1 MIQIIANDIRKYNNF
16 SNKTFLL
23 SRIDEFQSF
32 DNYDITVIDI
42 SDNSLWHSN
51 SGSIQSINQYM
62 DLRTISS
69 AIAKSEK
76 SNIVIVFPQNIDY
89 RYCYNNVNGGYSK
102 RQKIKDMKKI
112 FIDIINTNL
121 TNMNLLNLN
130 FGKSYAKIKNFKIK
144 ADFSFLNV
152 AEKDVKI
159 KADNGNDIVAIQ
171 KDKVVLTTLEL
182 NTEDEFMEFLKL
194 IFPHSFDKATST
206 PDWIDDINFYT
217 DIKCKE
223 EIDKIEQKIK
233 KLEENKKELEKIML
247 KNSEYKSILYETG
260 DVLSKQ
266 INNMLAEIFEY
277 DISQFKDT
285 YEEDGLIKLEDITF
299 IIETKGLNNEILG
312 RNVSDASNHL
322 IMYEDKLEEEKIIEN
337 TKCLFIVAYER
348 NKKVQERVKIKDR
361 LEIIAKANNTLIV
374 DTREFLKIFEDFLNK
389 KIDKE
394 EIKKIFKNAIGV
406 LDYRQR

>member
-16 SNKTFLL
+16 SNNIFLI
-23 SRIDEFQSF
+23 SEIDEFQSF

-42 SDNSLWHSN
+42 SDNSLWYN
-51 SGSIQSINQYM
+51 DAGTIQSINQYM
-62 DLRTISS
+62 DLQTINS
-69 AIAKSEK
+69 AIKKSEK
-76 SNIVIVFPQNIDY
+76 SNIVIVFPQNIY
-89 RYCYNNVNGGYSK
+89 YHYEHNNISGGYRKSK
-102 RQKIKDMKKI
+102 KIKDMKKS
-112 FIDIINTNL
+112 FIDILSTNL
-121 TNMNLLNLN
+121 INMNLLNLN
-130 FGKSYAKIKNFKIK
+130 FGKSYSKIKNFNIK

-152 AEKDVKI
+152 TEKDIRI

-194 IFPHSFDKATST
+194 IFPKSFDKST
-206 PDWIDDINFYT
+206 NVPDWIEYINFYT

-223 EIDKIEQKIK
+223 GIDTIEQKIK
-233 KLEENKKELEKIML
+233 ELEKSKKELEKIML

-299 IIETKGLNNEILG
+299 IIETKGLNNEISG

-322 IMYEDKLEEEKIIEN
+322 IIYEDKLEEEKIIEN
-337 TKCLFIVAYER
+337 TRCLFFVAYER
-348 NKKVQERVKIKDR
+348 NKKVEERVKIKDR

-394 EIKKIFKNAIGV
+394 EVKEIFKNSIGV
-406 LDYRQR
+406 LEYKQK